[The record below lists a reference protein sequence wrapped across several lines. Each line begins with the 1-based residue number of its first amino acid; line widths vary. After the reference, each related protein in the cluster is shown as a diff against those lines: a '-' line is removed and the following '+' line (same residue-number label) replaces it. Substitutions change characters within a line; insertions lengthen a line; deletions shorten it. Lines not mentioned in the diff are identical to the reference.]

1 MFGPSATRHALAS
14 PTAPSWRRAWSAIW
28 WLIGRSDPSAL
39 DSQTRAFSWR
49 APVLVLLA
57 TCADLNLVA
66 YAQGLGRT
74 GDPSSVF
81 IFWLSVF
88 LLVGPGA
95 YLATRPQ
102 RDWRERLAILVII
115 GQSLHLIRFF
125 HTPTRFGFFDEFLHW
140 RTALDILELHSLFA
154 FNSILPISPL
164 YPGLELPTVALCEL
178 AGVSIFASSIIII
191 AITRF
196 VSVCLLFLIFQA
208 TARSGRVAAI
218 ATIVFM
224 GNSSFGNFHAQY
236 AYETLAFV
244 FFLYVLRLVLSLEDA
259 DVRARS
265 DNAKL
270 AMLAM
275 PALAVTHHLTSYL
288 TAAIAAAVAFLLV
301 LRPVRGQPRR
311 HAGLVVAFALLAP
324 IVWAWMIKPPT
335 GPYLAPLIVDGLADL
350 GRLLSGASGGRKL
363 FVASDGTAVPLVLQL
378 LGMSSVVFV
387 AVGLFFGFFRTL
399 TLDPDA
405 RAARRDVALWPWRS
419 TSAVALG
426 LLGAC
431 YPLTVAFRLTAAGWE
446 IGNRLSSF
454 VSVGAAFIV
463 AISITHFFQS
473 RWRGARSM
481 TVLSVVLGVMVVG
494 GMINGWGVAALR
506 TPYKVGADGQ
516 SVEPVGLAVA
526 EWSRRTLGQG
536 NRFVADRVNG
546 ILLSTIGRQLPLSTL
561 FGDPGFASLFYDEKF
576 SYTERNIVRSGDVDY
591 ALVDLR
597 LSQELP
603 RVGHYYEPGD
613 IEAHGDGPPRLKDLL
628 KFDAVP
634 DIDRIMDAGQIVVYD
649 VRGVRS
655 VRLPVIDPPAW
666 VSCRLCWLHRSRA
679 PASEGDAP

>member
-1 MFGPSATRHALAS
+1 MTL
-14 PTAPSWRRAWSAIW
+14 PSWRRAWSAIW

-39 DSQTRAFSWR
+39 DAHTLPFSWR
-49 APVLVLLA
+49 APAFVLLV

-66 YAQGLGRT
+66 YAQGLGRE
-74 GDPSSVF
+74 GEASSVF

-95 YLATRPQ
+95 YLATRPN
-102 RDWRERLAILVII
+102 RDWKERLAILVII

-178 AGVSIFASSIIII
+178 AGISIFASSIIII
-191 AITRF
+191 AIARF
-196 VSVCLLFLIFQA
+196 VSVCLLFLIFRE
-208 TARSGRVAAI
+208 TARSGRIAAI

-244 FFLYVLRLVLSLEDA
+244 FFLYILRLVLTLEEADA
-259 DVRARS
+259 GVRW

-270 AMLAM
+270 AILAT

-288 TAAIAAAVAFLLV
+288 TAAIAASVALLYF

-311 HAGLVVAFALLAP
+311 QAGLVMAFAFAAP
-324 IVWAWMIKPPT
+324 LVWAWLIKPPT
-335 GPYLAPLIVDGLADL
+335 GPYLTPLILEGLADL

-363 FVASDGTAVPLVLQL
+363 FVASDGTSVPLLLQL
-378 LGMSSVVFV
+378 LGMSSVLFV

-399 TLDPDA
+399 TFDPAAKDA
-405 RAARRDVALWPWRS
+405 GRDASLWPWRS
-419 TSAVALG
+419 SSAVALG
-426 LLGAC
+426 LLAAC
-431 YPLTVAFRLTAAGWE
+431 YPLTVAFRLTVAGWE

-454 VSVGAAFIV
+454 VSVGAAFVV
-463 AISITHFFQS
+463 AISITHFFQA
-473 RWRGARSM
+473 RWRGRRSM
-481 TVLSVVLGVMVVG
+481 TILSVVLGAMVVG

-506 TPYKVGADGQ
+506 TTYKVGADGQ

-561 FGDPGFASLFYDEKF
+561 FGDPGFAGLFYDEKF
-576 SYTERNIVRSGDVDY
+576 SYAERNIVRSGDVDY
-591 ALVDLR
+591 VLVDLR
-597 LSQELP
+597 LSQALP

-613 IEAHGDGPPRLKDLL
+613 IEAHGDVPPRLQDLL
-628 KFDAVP
+628 KFDRAADV
-634 DIDRIMDAGQIVVYD
+634 DRIMDAGQIVIYD

-666 VSCRLCWLHRSRA
+666 VACRICWLHRSRA
-679 PASEGDAP
+679 PGEGETP